1 MAISVVM
8 PALKVDAFSVTVTP
22 GRLPLQ
28 TVARLAVSW
37 LL

>member
-8 PALKVDAFSVTVTP
+8 PALKVDAFSVTP

-28 TVARLAVSW
+28 TVARLAISW